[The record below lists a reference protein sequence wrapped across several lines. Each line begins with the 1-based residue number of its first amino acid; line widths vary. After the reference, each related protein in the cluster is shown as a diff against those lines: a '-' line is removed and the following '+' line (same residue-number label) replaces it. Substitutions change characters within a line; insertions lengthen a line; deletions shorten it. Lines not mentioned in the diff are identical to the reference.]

1 MLEMIDCVS
10 IATSH
15 HFTGDPLRE
24 QHRLRYAEVVVK
36 EGWRDVDVI
45 DDMEF
50 DRFDTHATEYFVS
63 RDQTEKVLG
72 VIRSNPTILPYM
84 LEERFR
90 YLVRGSLPK
99 DPHIFEASRIV
110 VDRTTLE
117 TPEQRKPVVNEL
129 LVALM
134 ERGLQRKLT
143 AYIGFMIPG
152 IWDSTFRR
160 IGWEPEWLGPETPLP
175 DTDYIVRA
183 GRLDVD
189 VSIYEQLKKSTGLS
203 SRTILN
209 FGRGEHGGINEEPLR
224 IPDDKDQ
231 ENKERA

>member
-1 MLEMIDCVS
+1 MIDCVS

-36 EGWRDVDVI
+36 EGWRGVEVI
-45 DDMEF
+45 DDMEV
-50 DRFDTHATEYFVS
+50 DRYDTDATEYFVS
-63 RDQTEKVLG
+63 RDQNGKVLG

-90 YLVRGSLPK
+90 FLVTDSLPK

-117 TPEQRKPVVNEL
+117 VPEQRKPVVNEL

-134 ERGLQRKLT
+134 ERGLQRKLI
-143 AYIGFMIPG
+143 AYIGFMITG

-183 GRLDVD
+183 GRMDVN
-189 VSIYEQLKKSTGLS
+189 VSIYEQLKKSTGLTAQ
-203 SRTILN
+203 TILN
-209 FGRGEHGGINEEPLR
+209 FGVRY
-224 IPDDKDQ
+224 K
-231 ENKERA
+231 